1 MGYEGTRFRLF
12 VMLSSLLFVAAVLIA
27 QPVDPTDDPDI
38 VALEQRLFRA
48 IEEKN
53 RGALDGLL
61 ADDYVLRGNP
71 DVDRDTWLHNAV
83 TLCWGPRWN
92 LQQLTVQER
101 GDVQIASFI
110 LNFYRDPLTCRAVDL
125 RSLITDVWERRN
137 GRWQLVVRH
146 AGPVGD
152 AGPRSQY
159 ELVPRLTP
167 LFEGRAE
174 FSFISTGGNAST
186 ETLGFSAEA
195 IKRTLRTTTTG
206 RTSFVRTSNDDIE
219 NARSLNLLLR
229 HSVKLSDR
237 IETFSRGG
245 YFRDLFSGV
254 AHRINADAGFSYV
267 TRQPPQRTLKID
279 FGVGA
284 TREVRLFDANQSV
297 LNATIG
303 GSFRA
308 RLSPAAEI
316 TAESQGVADFAHI
329 SNWRVANDLALS
341 TGIGSILSAR
351 LSYSL
356 RYANQPV
363 PGFRRTDRTVSAALV
378 FRYVRLPRRTLP

>member
-1 MGYEGTRFRLF
+1 
-12 VMLSSLLFVAAVLIA
+12 MLLTLLVVGALLSQSVA
-27 QPVDPTDDPDI
+27 PSDDADI

-48 IEEKN
+48 IEEKD
-53 RGALDGLL
+53 RATLEGLM

-71 DVDRDTWLHNAV
+71 DVTRETWLHNAV

-92 LQQLTVQER
+92 LEELTVQEH
-101 GDVQIASFI
+101 GDVQIATFI
-110 LNFYRDPLTCRAVDL
+110 LNFYRDPLTCRAVAL
-125 RSLITDVWERRN
+125 RSLITDVWERRD
-137 GRWQLVVRH
+137 GQWKLVVRH

-152 AGPRSQY
+152 VGPRAQY
-159 ELVPRLTP
+159 GAVPLLTP

-174 FSFISTGGNAST
+174 LSFVSTGGNAST

-195 IKRTLRTTTTG
+195 IRRTLRTTTTG

-219 NARSLNLLLR
+219 NARSLNMLVRHGLR
-229 HSVKLSDR
+229 LSER
-237 IETFSRGG
+237 VEAFARGG
-245 YFRDLFSGV
+245 YLRDLFSGLE
-254 AHRINADAGFSYV
+254 HRVNADAGFSYV
-267 TRQPPQRTLKID
+267 APQPLQRALKID

-284 TREVRLFDANQSV
+284 TREVRLFDANQAV

-308 RLSPAAEI
+308 RLRPSAEI
-316 TAESQGVADFAHI
+316 TAESQGVADFAHA
-329 SNWRVANDLALS
+329 SNWRLVNDLSLS

-356 RYANQPV
+356 RYANRPV

-378 FRYVRLPRRTLP
+378 FRYARFPRRTPP